1 MSLQEQ
7 IEQAYKESFRTGQK
21 SEVLVFRSIKAAL
34 KNEEIALRAKEL
46 TDSQTLAVLQR
57 EMKRR
62 KDAIDLYSK
71 GGRAELAATEQA
83 ESAIIQRFLPAELSD
98 AELQAIVQDTI
109 KQIGASA
116 PADQGKVMKAVMPKV
131 QGRADGGKISALVK
145 TLLSG

>member
-131 QGRADGGKISALVK
+131 QGRADGGKYQPWSK
-145 TLLSG
+145 HF

>member
-34 KNEEIALRAKEL
+34 KNEEILLRVKEL
-46 TDSQTLAVLQR
+46 DDAQTLAVLQR
-57 EMKRR
+57 ELKRR
-62 KDAIDLYSK
+62 KDAIELYTK
-71 GGRAELAATEQA
+71 GGRAELAATEQV
-83 ESAIIQRFLPAELSD
+83 ESAIIQRFLPAELSE
-98 AELQAIVQDTI
+98 AELTSIVRETI
-109 KQIGASA
+109 GQVGATA

-145 TLLSG
+145 TFLSG